1 MWNEAKQTLTRFH
14 LQYRRQLFK
23 PTDVSACPVGY
34 NKLGPQR
41 RTTMYFEDGSSK
53 EVVDD
58 WHHGDQQTPRRW
70 KGRTEFQMAMDTYP
84 WEKGG
89 QGREENT
96 TPEEEE
102 EEVEKKYGQKR
113 EAEDEEEVREGLEKR
128 ARTEKE
134 EGPEEEEEV
143 HRGRARPLEEDEES
157 PGQSSNDDASD
168 EKAKRTK

>member
-102 EEVEKKYGQKR
+102 EVEKKYGQKR